1 MPSTATFWS
10 LMERWRV
17 PDDQALELIAY
28 DGKLPDRGKRPRF
41 RLNSAQSEVAS
52 SLVEI
57 DIALTAARM
66 GAEWLQ
72 EPMADTD
79 RTPLDLL
86 RAGAMEEVLGGLK
99 EDNVRGVAAWETAV
113 ARRF

>member
-28 DGKLPDRGKRPRF
+28 DGKLPDRSKRPRF
-41 RLNSAQSEVAS
+41 RLNSAQAEVVS

-66 GAEWLQ
+66 DANWLHK
-72 EPMADTD
+72 PMPDTD

-86 RAGAMEEVLGGLK
+86 RAGAMEEVLGALRKMTFEVSLPGK
-99 EDNVRGVAAWETAV
+99 
-113 ARRF
+113 RR

>member
-28 DGKLPDRGKRPRF
+28 DGKLPDRSKRPRF
-41 RLNSAQSEVAS
+41 RLNT

-66 GAEWLQ
+66 DANWLHK
-72 EPMADTD
+72 PMPDTD

-86 RAGAMEEVLGGLK
+86 RAGAMEEVLGALRKMTFEVSLPGK
-99 EDNVRGVAAWETAV
+99 
-113 ARRF
+113 RR

>member
-86 RAGAMEEVLGGLK
+86 RAGAMEEVLGALRK
-99 EDNVRGVAAWETAV
+99 ITFEASLRGK
-113 ARRF
+113 RR